1 MATATV
7 NIPTQVS
14 NHANSAAFPVTGALK
29 TLYIAE
35 DTEKLYRWTGSAYVE
50 VSQGSTSGVTS
61 FNTRTGAVVST
72 NTDYTKSDV
81 GLSNVDNTSDANKP
95 ISTATQNALDGKV
108 DENAAIT
115 GATKTKITYDL
126 KGLITSATD
135 ATTADIADSTDKR
148 YVTDAQLT
156 VIGNTSGTNT
166 GDNATNSQYSG
177 LAASKEDTSNKVTTF
192 TGNETSVVKFPVVKA
207 ILDYFTA
214 ANIRSILGISILS
227 GSNTGDSAT
236 NSTSNTYADGK
247 VADAINDGITTIAPS
262 QNAVFDALALKAN
275 NNSVLRVYA
284 NGSALTGTTANSIPP
299 SQSNLIPANTIA
311 VGDILR
317 FITQLTK
324 TGTAGIYTTR
334 IYVNT
339 SNSLSGATLIA
350 TRANGAGTDL
360 CTIIGRA
367 FSVQSS
373 TVTSIGSTTISSA
386 ASENVFTGGASLNIN
401 WAVNQYFIVAV
412 QNASAADS
420 TLVNFLSLTKI

>member
-14 NHANSAAFPVTGALK
+14 NHANLAAFPVTGALK

-50 VSQGSTSGVTS
+50 VSQGSTGGVTS

-115 GATKTKITYDL
+115 GATKTKITYDS

-214 ANIRSILGISILS
+214 ANIRSILGISTLS

-324 TGTAGIYTTR
+324 TGTAGIYTVR

-339 SNSLSGATLIA
+339 SNSLSGATLMA

-360 CTIIGRA
+360 CTIMGRA

-373 TVTSIGSTTISSA
+373 TVTSTGSTTISSA
-386 ASENVFTGGASLNIN
+386 ASENVYTGAASLNIN
-401 WAVNQYFIVAV
+401 WAVDQYFIVAV